1 MRNVHPA
8 ALAGVLL
15 NFALAWMLFAALA
28 NFDMSL
34 LRPED
39 QETMRAVI
47 EAVQAVK
54 PVYYGLLALQL
65 IALAFIVLRVR
76 FGLGLAAV
84 AAFFM
89 LPGSLIYIIGCA
101 LTYYRVRYDGFSA
114 PDKKDPY
121 GGALFVYPSAWA
133 PKARIATG
141 VAMLSSLGALLLGY
155 HDIALV
161 LFGVSL
167 AGFYCAFRAG
177 RHHALALL
185 RDAFVIVPDLFA
197 PRLAVAYRD
206 VREAT
211 LLDDKI
217 IFDLETPGGARQ
229 LAWGLRSLDVRERN
243 EAVEELGAALAAH
256 HVSLR

>member
-39 QETMRAVI
+39 QETMQAVI
-47 EAVQAVK
+47 EAVQAIK
-54 PVYYGLLALQL
+54 PVYYGLLALQV

-76 FGLGLAAV
+76 FGVGLAAV

-101 LTYYRVRYDGFSA
+101 LTYYRVRYDGFGTA
-114 PDKKDPY
+114 GKDPY
-121 GGALFVYPSAWA
+121 SGALFVYPSAWA
-133 PKARIATG
+133 PKARVGTG
-141 VAMLSSLGALLLGY
+141 TAMLASLGALLLGY
-155 HDIALV
+155 HDIALI

-167 AGFYCAFRAG
+167 AGFYCAIRAG

-185 RDAFVIVPDLFA
+185 RDAFVIVPELFA

-229 LAWGLRSLDVRERN
+229 LFWGLRSLDARERN